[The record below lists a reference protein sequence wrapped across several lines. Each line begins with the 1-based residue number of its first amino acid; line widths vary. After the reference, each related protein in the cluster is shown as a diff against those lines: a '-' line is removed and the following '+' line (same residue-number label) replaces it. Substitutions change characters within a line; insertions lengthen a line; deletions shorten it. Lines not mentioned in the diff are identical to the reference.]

1 MARIAHFILVNA
13 PPERVFA
20 FLADPMNIPRIQS
33 QFSSVNIVTEKH
45 RGLGAAI
52 DARGRFRG
60 FPITARMDIVGF
72 EEPQLLVSDTT
83 GAINSRTT
91 WRLRP
96 APESAAPDGSIPTRV
111 TLIIEY
117 TVSIP
122 GLALLGNLVHSDV
135 DSMTIDSLRRLKTIV
150 ETEG

>member
-13 PPERVFA
+13 PPERIFA

-33 QFSSVNIVTEKH
+33 HFSSVNIVTEKR

-52 DARGRFRG
+52 EARGRFRG

-72 EEPQLLVSDTT
+72 EEPTLLVSDSK
-83 GAINSRTT
+83 GAVSSHTT

-96 APESAAPDGSIPTRV
+96 APEAPTPDGSIPTRV
-111 TLIIEY
+111 TLVI
-117 TVSIP
+117 
-122 GLALLGNLVHSDV
+122 
-135 DSMTIDSLRRLKTIV
+135 
-150 ETEG
+150 